1 MEKWV
6 GIPIFFSLINMEIIT
21 DKVKTI
27 FSGLL
32 EEKAIALV
40 DITYKRQGPNTVLM
54 LIVDKKGGVTVDEC
68 AWVSQKLGDALDKDN
83 IITEKYVL
91 EVSSPGLDRPLK
103 AKKDFERAK
112 GELVRINTYGPIEDK
127 REHTG
132 KVFSCDEEFVTIEVR
147 DTNAV
152 TKIPLNKIAKACLIV
167 DF

>member
-1 MEKWV
+1 M
-6 GIPIFFSLINMEIIT
+6 GIV
-21 DKVKTI
+21 DRVKELAT
-27 FSGLL
+27 SLL

-40 DITYKRQGPNTVLM
+40 DITYKRQGPSTVLK
-54 LIVDKKGGVTVDEC
+54 LIVDKKDGVTVDEC

-103 AKKDFERAK
+103 AKKDFERVK
-112 GELVRINTYGPIEDK
+112 GQLARINTYGPIEDK
-127 REHTG
+127 REHIG
-132 KVFSCDEEFVTIEVR
+132 KVFSCDEEFVTIEVK